1 MGNPAVLLIATSAR
15 FEYAEPIPM
24 VVQSVPL
31 ESMTQVLQ
39 SEPPTVQPPASGL
52 TPSAR
57 WQIAVIAGLLFWL
70 YYATLARLVAQWWND
85 PNFSHGFFV
94 PLFAAFVI
102 WQERSRLTALRLRPS
117 WWGLLFLGFGLCLL
131 VIGQM
136 GAELF
141 LSRLSLLISL
151 GGLIVLF
158 LGWSFFRALLL
169 PWAFLLLMIPIPA
182 IVFNQLT
189 FPLQLLAS
197 KVASTTLPWMGVP
210 VLREGNVI
218 ILPAMALEV
227 AEACSGIR
235 SLMSL
240 ATLAVIYG
248 YLMERNISVRV
259 LLALASIPI
268 AVAANSLRIVGTGLL
283 VQYWDPE
290 RAQGFF
296 HEFSGWL
303 IFVVSLI
310 MLYLLHRI
318 VRLVWREERAAS

>member
-1 MGNPAVLLIATSAR
+1 VN
-15 FEYAEPIPM
+15 
-24 VVQSVPL
+24 
-31 ESMTQVLQ
+31 QVLHI
-39 SEPPTVQPPASGL
+39 EPRTTPRSLVDRARPPW
-52 TPSAR
+52 
-57 WQIAVIAGLLFWL
+57 WQAVVIAGLLLWI
-70 YYATLARLVAQWWND
+70 YIPTLTHLIGQWWDD

-94 PLFAAFVI
+94 PLFSAFVV
-102 WQERSRLTALRLRPS
+102 WQERPRLASLTPRPS
-117 WWGLLFLGFGLCLL
+117 WWGLLFLGCGLCVL
-131 VIGQM
+131 VVGQM

-141 LSRLSLLISL
+141 LSRLSLLIVL

-158 LGWSFFRALLL
+158 LGWNYFRALLF

-218 ILPAMALEV
+218 VLPAMALEV

-248 YLMERNISVRV
+248 YLMERRVAVRV
-259 LLALASIPI
+259 LLAVASIPI

-283 VQYWDPE
+283 VQYWDPD

-303 IFVVSLI
+303 IFVVSLLL
-310 MLYLLHRI
+310 LYLLHRAVLI
-318 VRLVWREERAAS
+318 FFHEKGSQS